1 MPTSG
6 ARSLA
11 LGLLLA
17 TVLPLTAAR
26 AQQLGAAS
34 HVNPTPAGSLPLTL
48 DVEVSLAHLHP
59 GASQGG
65 LECGAIV
72 RPGDWVKSHRG
83 EITDYASA
91 DKLVLSPAHYL
102 GQSGSAAFALSP
114 RGLRRQRALLDRAHP
129 GGAHR
134 SCDPR
139 SLVAA
144 AGGAHRLLAHAQRSR
159 GGVGSKRR
167 APRRHGGEHGVR
179 RLQPARGRG
188 AGPERCRDVRAGD
201 AARAGKLLCPRC
213 GGGCSA
219 SRRGRGGV
227 CLDRHGRRPSN
238 PPGQNGD
245 ANPSQASLNPQPI
258 SLQVGFNAAGS
269 FQTPQPQSIQVQ
281 LTAGG
286 KLRGTHSGAVSAR
299 TSTPP
304 APSPCRRRS
313 PCRCRCS
320 RAGRFRC
327 RHRFR
332 PALTLQAAGGF
343 LPPAP

>member
-72 RPGDWVKSHRG
+72 RPGDWIKSHRG

-102 GQSGSAAFALSP
+102 GQSGSAAFALSRGAYGGSVRFATALTQAALTDPATRAPWSPQPAVLIVCWLTLNGHAAAWDPSVAP
-114 RGLRRQRALLDRAHP
+114 R
-129 GGAHR
+129 
-134 SCDPR
+134 
-139 SLVAA
+139 VAA
-144 AGGAHRLLAHAQRSR
+144 AENTGFVASSPLVVAVQDLSAAGMSAQATLHAQGNYFVPGAVALAAQVGGA
-159 GGVGSKRR
+159 
-167 APRRHGGEHGVR
+167 
-179 RLQPARGRG
+179 G
-188 AGPERCRDVRAGD
+188 AA
-201 AARAGKLLCPRC
+201 
-213 GGGCSA
+213 SA
-219 SRRGRGGV
+219 STATAAV
-227 CLDRHGRRPSN
+227 PAN
-238 PPGQNGD
+238 QPGQNGA
-245 ANPSQASLNPQPI
+245 ANPGQASLNPQPI

-286 KLRGTHSGAVSAR
+286 NFVVPKAASVGANVDAAGAF
-299 TSTPP
+299 TVP
-304 APSPCRRRS
+304 APLALSLS
-313 PCRCRCS
+313 MQS
-320 RAGRFRC
+320 GGAFQV
-327 RHRFR
+327 
-332 PALTLQAAGGF
+332 PAPISTGLTLQAAGGF